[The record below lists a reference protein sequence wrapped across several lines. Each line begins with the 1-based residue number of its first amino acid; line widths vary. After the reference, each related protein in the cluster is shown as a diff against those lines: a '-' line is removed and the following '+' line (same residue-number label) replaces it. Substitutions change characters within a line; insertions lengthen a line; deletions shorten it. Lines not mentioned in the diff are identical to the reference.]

1 MTTLAFP
8 QLDKTD
14 GPRETGGARAETRV
28 YIPARPGASRF
39 LPSATDPKVARA
51 ADQVQEGRAEGGQ
64 SE

>member
-8 QLDKTD
+8 QMDKTD

-39 LPSATDPKVARA
+39 LPCATDPKVAHA
-51 ADQVQEGRAEGGQ
+51 ADQVR
-64 SE
+64 